1 MGTKTEQELRK
12 QSRMFANATTA
23 LILILCF
30 GIAVCFSTAL
40 VAPAGDVHELTLLHA
55 LYWFPSLFYL
65 WVLVAIR
72 RTFIDIA
79 AGAMFGASIER
90 GLRHL
95 GWCMVA
101 GGIAGT
107 VLGPWVRSGPLP
119 AGMVDGRTQIFGID
133 DADLVLALIGLA
145 VLLLARLLNLAG
157 RTQERSDAL
166 EAELKG
172 FI

>member
-1 MGTKTEQELRK
+1 
-12 QSRMFANATTA
+12 MFANATML

-40 VAPAGDVHELTLLHA
+40 IAPAGDVHELTLLHA

-65 WVLVAIR
+65 WVLMAIR
-72 RTFIDIA
+72 RTFLDIA
-79 AGAMFGASIER
+79 AGAMFGPSIER

-107 VLGPWVRSGPLP
+107 VLAPWVRSAPLP

-133 DADLVLALIGLA
+133 DADLVIALIGVA
-145 VLLLARLLNLAG
+145 VLLLARLLSAAA
-157 RTQERSDAL
+157 RTHERSLAL